1 MERTDQA
8 LTGVAT
14 FRDGIGDRR
23 AVPGQDGRELLAIR
37 AELCAVPGFEFAMR
51 ERLNRLAS
59 FRHAYYARAQAVERL
74 SDHETPIGLISD
86 HVNGIRLSELFASA
100 AARGLNLDIN
110 TGVCLI
116 RQLVPAVAKL
126 HETGPD
132 LAHGA
137 LGPERILITPN
148 ARLVITE
155 YVLGAAL
162 EQLHYSQDRYWQ
174 DLRVALPHSAGLP
187 RADQRGDVT
196 QVGVIA
202 LSLVLGRLLRDDEY
216 PSKVGDV
223 VATARA
229 VSPRGGFEPLA
240 PALRSWISR
249 ALQLDVRQAF
259 RNAIDAS
266 DALEQALSDS
276 EYLASPAS
284 LEAFLARYAAA
295 EALELF
301 SAELPR
307 ESPPV
312 VGAAAT
318 PAEGP
323 APEARAIDEA
333 VEADEAVDRRGDAL
347 DPGSADLDSDRAD
360 EIVEPAARTVETDA
374 PASLLEFAPEPR
386 PDRTEPTLEGGV
398 PTAVRHERTPPDLPG
413 TVARVGEHAV
423 VPNRPGLSEMAAPP
437 ELASA
442 PEPAERSDP
451 KERAGP
457 TADAQ
462 RSQPTEGADPAPY
475 PDLFGQPDP
484 PSRGLAKWLVAT
496 AAAATIIVA
505 VGVPLLRGRTGAT
518 AAVQATGTL
527 LLSTEPSG
535 AAAVVD
541 GQPRGMTPLT
551 LALPAGPH
559 LVEVRGT
566 GSVKTVPVTVTAGAE
581 TAHYIELPTPE
592 VALGQLMVR
601 SDPPGASVHV
611 DGQVRGVT
619 PLLVA
624 DLPPG
629 EHVVTL
635 EAGAHTS
642 RQPVTIEPG
651 VQSSLVVS
659 LGLAA
664 DAGSTAANAG
674 SAAANTAAPPAAAA
688 TPTAG
693 LATGSAVVAPGW
705 LAVRS
710 PIALEVRDGDRV
722 VGSSAER
729 RMALPPGRY
738 QLELSNEALA
748 FRVTRAVQVSSGQT
762 VPLSVE
768 LPTGLLAVNAL
779 PWADVWID
787 GARVGET
794 PIGNHPLAI
803 GVHEVL
809 LRHPE
814 LGEQRHQVT
823 VTGAG
828 VARLSAD
835 FRKP

>member
-1 MERTDQA
+1 
-8 LTGVAT
+8 
-14 FRDGIGDRR
+14 
-23 AVPGQDGRELLAIR
+23 
-37 AELCAVPGFEFAMR
+37 
-51 ERLNRLAS
+51 
-59 FRHAYYARAQAVERL
+59 
-74 SDHETPIGLISD
+74 
-86 HVNGIRLSELFASA
+86 
-100 AARGLNLDIN
+100 
-110 TGVCLI
+110 
-116 RQLVPAVAKL
+116 
-126 HETGPD
+126 
-132 LAHGA
+132 
-137 LGPERILITPN
+137 
-148 ARLVITE
+148 

-196 QVGVIA
+196 QIGVIA

-284 LEAFLARYAAA
+284 LEAFLARHAAA

-318 PAEGP
+318 PAEAP
-323 APEARAIDEA
+323 AQEVPAIVQGAGAAEVA
-333 VEADEAVDRRGDAL
+333 ERRGDAL
-347 DPGSADLDSDRAD
+347 DPGSADLDSDGAD
-360 EIVEPAARTVETDA
+360 ELGEPAARTVEAD
-374 PASLLEFAPEPR
+374 PPVSLLEFAPEP
-386 PDRTEPTLEGGV
+386 PQDRTGPTLEGEV
-398 PTAVRHERTPPDLPG
+398 PAAVRHERTTPDLPG
-413 TVARVGEHAV
+413 TAARVGEAV
-423 VPNRPGLSEMAAPP
+423 VPNRPGLPEMAATP
-437 ELASA
+437 ELAPA
-442 PEPAERSDP
+442 PEPAERSDLA
-451 KERAGP
+451 ERPGP
-457 TADAQ
+457 TAAAE
-462 RSQPTEGADPAPY
+462 RSQLTEHADRAPY

-484 PSRGLAKWLVAT
+484 PSRGLAKWLVAA

-559 LVEVRGT
+559 VVEVRGT

-581 TAHYIELPTPE
+581 TAHYIELPTPA

-601 SDPPGASVHV
+601 TDPPGASVHV

-624 DLPPG
+624 DLPAG

-635 EAGAHTS
+635 EAGARTS

-664 DAGSTAANAG
+664 DAGSAVANAG
-674 SAAANTAAPPAAAA
+674 SAAANTAAPPVTAA
-688 TPTAG
+688 TSTAG
-693 LATGSAVVAPGW
+693 LAAGSVVAPGW

-722 VGSSAER
+722 IGSSAER

-738 QLELSNEALA
+738 QLELSNDALA
-748 FRVTRAVQVSSGQT
+748 FRVTRAVQISSGQT

-768 LPTGLLAVNAL
+768 VPTGLLAVNAL
-779 PWADVWID
+779 PWADVWVD

-828 VARLSAD
+828 VSRLSAD